1 MTQALVDQDSQAERL
16 AVDLALAERQLA
28 QAEMKAHEAEKRALA
43 AERDAAGYKA
53 VIGNLEAAHAILKE
67 RRLQD
72 KQIIRNL
79 RAIIRLRQSARYP
92 EFTGD
97 PTGRKVLIV
106 RAADSLS
113 DEYVGRIGAVTAVRR
128 VAPQYMVLSVKF
140 PNEPSDVTFSGI
152 EVELNQAL
160 IATLEAGGQE

>member
-1 MTQALVDQDSQAERL
+1 MTQALVDDSQAERL
-16 AVDLALAERQLA
+16 AVDLAQSERQLA

-43 AERDAAGYKA
+43 AERETAGYLA
-53 VIGNLEAAHAILKE
+53 VIHNLEVAIEALKE

-79 RAIIRLRQSARYP
+79 RTIIRLRQSAHYP

-97 PTGRKVLIV
+97 PTGRKVLII

-113 DEYVGRIGAVTAVRR
+113 DEFVGRLGIVTAVRR
-128 VAPQYMVLSVKF
+128 ITTHYMVLTVQFPDGRVSKF
-140 PNEPSDVTFSGI
+140 PLT

-160 IATLEAGGQE
+160 IATLEAEAS